1 MFTLIYGNDL
11 PEFPMLGNEMF
22 CDRRTQ
28 FKEELDW
35 DLNIDALGREMD
47 EYDRMNPLYIILRDH
62 EGHHLGST
70 RLMPTTGPTMI
81 ADHFSDLTDGV
92 EIESPLIWECTRF
105 FMAKRSSIS
114 RRHAAAVMW
123 AGCEIGLRAG
133 VQFYVGVTASSM
145 VRVFKAC
152 GWPAEVI
159 GTRSDDEGEISAC
172 LWEVNE
178 ERCEA
183 LRRRAGIEEG
193 EFKLEIYRPDH
204 VEMPKEELAFPP
216 MHGGIVGAGAEMQF
230 AA

>member
-1 MFTLIYGNDL
+1 MFTLVYGNDL
-11 PEFPMLGNEMF
+11 HDFPALGNEMF
-22 CDRRTQ
+22 CDRRAQ
-28 FKEELDW
+28 FSEELGW
-35 DLNIDALGREMD
+35 DLDVDVLGRETD
-47 EYDRMNPLYIILRDH
+47 EYDRMNPLYIILRD
-62 EGHHLGST
+62 ERGHHLGST

-105 FMAKRSSIS
+105 FMARRSAVS
-114 RRHAAAVMW
+114 RKHAAAVMW

-133 VQFYVGVTASSM
+133 VQFYVGVTASAM

-178 ERCEA
+178 ERCDA
-183 LRRRAGIEEG
+183 LRRRAGIEKG
-193 EFKLEIYRPDH
+193 EYRLEVYRPEAE
-204 VEMPKEELAFPP
+204 VATPSEAMQPMFPGGVLASPE
-216 MHGGIVGAGAEMQF
+216 IL
-230 AA
+230 AAA